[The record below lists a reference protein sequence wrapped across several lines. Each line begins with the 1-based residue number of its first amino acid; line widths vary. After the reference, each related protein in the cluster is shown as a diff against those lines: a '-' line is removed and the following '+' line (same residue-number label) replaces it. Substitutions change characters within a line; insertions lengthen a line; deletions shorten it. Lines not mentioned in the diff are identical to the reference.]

1 MATTLMLRGDQ
12 VTGRNSKPDNDG
24 PAGKPGRLDQYGAK
38 FGSSKEEEFEEAF
51 QQNRNH
57 SSADSLDENTET
69 Q

>member
-1 MATTLMLRGDQ
+1 MA
-12 VTGRNSKPDNDG
+12 GRNSRPDNDG

-38 FGSSKEEEFEEAF
+38 LGSSNEEEFEEAF

-57 SSADSLDENTET
+57 SSTESIDEQVET